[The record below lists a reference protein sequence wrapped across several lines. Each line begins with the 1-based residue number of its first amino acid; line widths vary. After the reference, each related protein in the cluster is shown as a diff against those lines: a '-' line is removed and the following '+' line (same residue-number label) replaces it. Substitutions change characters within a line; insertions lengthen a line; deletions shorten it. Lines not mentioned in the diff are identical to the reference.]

1 MPEFWANIGAVTIS
15 RSFYPAS
22 SYPASRTVD
31 ELRSV
36 LGEGAIAGGAEQVC
50 RTAMMGVSSGS
61 VE

>member
-15 RSFYPAS
+15 RSF
-22 SYPASRTVD
+22 YPASRTVD

-61 VE
+61 VER